1 MLCGCHSTGTGSP
14 ERLWILLFEDFQKQ
28 LGCGP
33 GHRALDGSA
42 GAGVGAGGPR
52 GPCQPQ
58 PCCESEVS
66 FSSREGGV
74 KQHETNGPVSSNL
87 HGSSIAS
94 ARR

>member
-14 ERLWILLFEDFQKQ
+14 ERLWILLLEDFQKQ

-42 GAGVGAGGPR
+42 EAEVGAGGPR

-58 PCCESEVS
+58 PCCESLKYLSVLGK
-66 FSSREGGV
+66 EG
-74 KQHETNGPVSSNL
+74 
-87 HGSSIAS
+87 
-94 ARR
+94 